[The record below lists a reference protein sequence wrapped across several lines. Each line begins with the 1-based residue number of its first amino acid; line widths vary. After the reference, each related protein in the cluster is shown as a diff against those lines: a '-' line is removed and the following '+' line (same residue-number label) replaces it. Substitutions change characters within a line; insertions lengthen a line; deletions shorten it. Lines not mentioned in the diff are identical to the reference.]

1 MIVFPA
7 IDLRQ
12 VRCVRL
18 YQGRFEDETV
28 YSDNPIAIANQWI
41 GQGASW
47 LHIVNLDGALGEDS
61 LNARIMAEIAASSS
75 VPVQFGG
82 GLRDLAGIELA
93 LSLGPERVILGTV
106 AVRDPRVVSEAI
118 RHFGPEAIVVGIDAR
133 DGMVAT
139 HGWKKV
145 STVSAVDLA
154 RQMATLGV
162 RRVVHTD
169 IARDGTLSGVNVESC
184 VAMARSSGLRV
195 IASRGVSGPEDIRQL
210 AAVSDCGIEGVIV
223 GQALY
228 TVALSLPEAIRLA
241 RCESTQAVGS
251 DTASVVV

>member
-12 VRCVRL
+12 GRCVRL

-41 GQGASW
+41 SQGAAW

-61 LNARIMAEIAASSS
+61 LNARIMAEIAASVS

-82 GLRDLAGIELA
+82 GLRDLSAIELA
-93 LSLGPERVILGTV
+93 LSLGPARVVLGTV
-106 AVRDPRVVSEAI
+106 AVRDPCVVSEAI
-118 RHFGPEAIVVGIDAR
+118 RHFGAEAIVVGIDAR
-133 DGMVAT
+133 NGMVAT

-154 RQMATLGV
+154 QDMAGLGV

-169 IARDGTLSGVNVESC
+169 ISRDGTLSGVNVDSC
-184 VAMARSSGLRV
+184 LAMVRTSGLRV
-195 IASRGVSGPEDIRQL
+195 IASGGVAGPEDIRKL

-228 TVALSLPEAIRLA
+228 TGALALPEAIRLA
-241 RCESTQAVGS
+241 RCEFTQPIGDETEPVGQ
-251 DTASVVV
+251 